1 VSTGASKFRVLTKQ
15 KPKPVTCPRGNPLDY
30 QCSYEECKRCKNYI
44 CDTVW
49 GPQNVWDYGTP
60 CYRYFVCVP
69 CIDKA
74 KKAAEQAALDPS
86 NKPTFMHCEA
96 GCSLLLQLPRE
107 LLGDD
112 LPDAVDDDARSLAVQ
127 LQAFS
132 VSIEMRLDA
141 LPPPECFLSL
151 LKFSD
156 PSRSRRKNVA
166 NVFVDHEGRVMGQA
180 TLTPPEHKAV
190 ITKNWWHV
198 VTIVVD
204 SANGSMKTYVDGVPC
219 LSESGARV
227 VDLVMHAKLSMLG
240 GGKEAEARG
249 GQVRKMHVHNAAFS
263 DEEVQQLYLELYL
276 NNPMYAQA
284 ALTMQRVARGLFAR
298 KVAKEEAD
306 KLAEERKAN
315 RDDGDSAAADED
327 GDDGG
332 EDDDASESE

>member
-1 VSTGASKFRVLTKQ
+1 MG
-15 KPKPVTCPRGNPLDY
+15 
-30 QCSYEECKRCKNYI
+30 
-44 CDTVW
+44 
-49 GPQNVWDYGTP
+49 
-60 CYRYFVCVP
+60 
-69 CIDKA
+69 
-74 KKAAEQAALDPS
+74 
-86 NKPTFMHCEA
+86 
-96 GCSLLLQLPRE
+96 
-107 LLGDD
+107 GDD
-112 LPDAVDDDARSLAVQ
+112 LPDAVDDDAKSLAVQ

-219 LSESGARV
+219 LSESGARA
-227 VDLVMHAKLSMLG
+227 VDLIMHAKLSILG
-240 GGKEAEARG
+240 GGKEAE
-249 GQVRKMHVHNAAFS
+249 
-263 DEEVQQLYLELYL
+263 
-276 NNPMYAQA
+276 
-284 ALTMQRVARGLFAR
+284 ARGLFAR

-315 RDDGDSAAADED
+315 RDDGDSAAAEED
-327 GDDGG
+327 GDDDG

>member
-1 VSTGASKFRVLTKQ
+1 MMCSHLHPRRCAEFKFSANEKPLRMVSTGASKFRVLTKQ

-127 LQAFS
+127 LQ
-132 VSIEMRLDA
+132 
-141 LPPPECFLSL
+141 
-151 LKFSD
+151 
-156 PSRSRRKNVA
+156 VA
-166 NVFVDHEGRVMGQA
+166 YR
-180 TLTPPEHKAV
+180 
-190 ITKNWWHV
+190 
-198 VTIVVD
+198 
-204 SANGSMKTYVDGVPC
+204 
-219 LSESGARV
+219 
-227 VDLVMHAKLSMLG
+227 LG
-240 GGKEAEARG
+240 GASP
-249 GQVRKMHVHNAAFS
+249 VRLGVLCGFGW
-263 DEEVQQLYLELYL
+263 
-276 NNPMYAQA
+276 
-284 ALTMQRVARGLFAR
+284 GL
-298 KVAKEEAD
+298 
-306 KLAEERKAN
+306 
-315 RDDGDSAAADED
+315 SC
-327 GDDGG
+327 
-332 EDDDASESE
+332 